1 VQLHLHDQRRR
12 GRHRG
17 AGLGGNAV
25 AHVWPLVRFA
35 RLEMGNHRRARRRF
49 RRFEERDFP
58 RRGRKRLRL
67 LQSGARRAPARAHLA
82 IRFQQAPAHE
92 FFQRGHRRGI
102 ERLAGNRHRH
112 SQDGNFAR
120 HVSFR
125 RQGRTE
131 REQGGNRRA
140 SDALADR
147 PRRCVA
153 GAAQPGAKRSHRDGH
168 AYRQALC
175 AQAGPGQKRDGA
187 VLRRQGQHLVGQ
199 PDSQLRFPTVS
210 HGEGFAHRRT
220 SQRCASRDGRTPR
233 SICERLAPRRLPAQ
247 ADAGHK
253 RRRGIVMATEKNQEK
268 EFIIP
273 TRYKTQIGYLL
284 SWPVGAM
291 ELTKAILNVPQ
302 IKELELIFGQHYPTP
317 HQGKWPVSF
326 SVLEVRYAHPL
337 IQLSVPNSDWDFYIY
352 PVPRNMR
359 AEIREALTL
368 RGFKLIADWLL
379 NHAGFSGRESN
390 LRFTGVWNSELKELS
405 FGSRDYVLPEVST
418 DKQKSKK

>member
-1 VQLHLHDQRRR
+1 
-12 GRHRG
+12 
-17 AGLGGNAV
+17 
-25 AHVWPLVRFA
+25 
-35 RLEMGNHRRARRRF
+35 
-49 RRFEERDFP
+49 
-58 RRGRKRLRL
+58 
-67 LQSGARRAPARAHLA
+67 
-82 IRFQQAPAHE
+82 
-92 FFQRGHRRGI
+92 
-102 ERLAGNRHRH
+102 
-112 SQDGNFAR
+112 
-120 HVSFR
+120 
-125 RQGRTE
+125 
-131 REQGGNRRA
+131 
-140 SDALADR
+140 
-147 PRRCVA
+147 
-153 GAAQPGAKRSHRDGH
+153 
-168 AYRQALC
+168 
-175 AQAGPGQKRDGA
+175 
-187 VLRRQGQHLVGQ
+187 
-199 PDSQLRFPTVS
+199 
-210 HGEGFAHRRT
+210 
-220 SQRCASRDGRTPR
+220 
-233 SICERLAPRRLPAQ
+233 
-247 ADAGHK
+247 
-253 RRRGIVMATEKNQEK
+253 MATEKNQEK

-326 SVLEVRYAHPL
+326 SVLEVRYAHPR